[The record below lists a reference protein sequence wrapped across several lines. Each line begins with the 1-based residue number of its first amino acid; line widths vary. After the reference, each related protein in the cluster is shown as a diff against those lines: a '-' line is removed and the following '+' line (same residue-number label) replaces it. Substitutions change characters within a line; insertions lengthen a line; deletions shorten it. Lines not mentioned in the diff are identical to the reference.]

1 MNNNFSKSL
10 IENIPLGYA
19 CHKIIVDKEENPID
33 YEFIEINSTFEKFT
47 GLKAE
52 MIINKR
58 ATEVLPK
65 EVKEKI
71 DWINFYGKIALN
83 GEKQEFKQ
91 YYKLSKRWC
100 KVQVFSPKKYFFSLI
115 LTDIT
120 IHELTTTTTIK
131 NKEEK
136 KILLWQN
143 KLQKLIV
150 KILIDFLSV
159 NKINKNEKINNLLAN
174 IGKFFK
180 IDHTYLFLFSPGDLA
195 ISEMYK
201 WNKNVSQS
209 KDFPTDF
216 LLTDCLWL
224 VKQII
229 NNQPLYIS
237 NIN

>member
-100 KVQVFSPKKYFFSLI
+100 KVQVFSPKKYF
-115 LTDIT
+115 
-120 IHELTTTTTIK
+120 
-131 NKEEK
+131 
-136 KILLWQN
+136 
-143 KLQKLIV
+143 
-150 KILIDFLSV
+150 
-159 NKINKNEKINNLLAN
+159 
-174 IGKFFK
+174 
-180 IDHTYLFLFSPGDLA
+180 
-195 ISEMYK
+195 
-201 WNKNVSQS
+201 
-209 KDFPTDF
+209 
-216 LLTDCLWL
+216 
-224 VKQII
+224 
-229 NNQPLYIS
+229 
-237 NIN
+237 